1 MTTVTIVGIFMV
13 RQMLQIPYLLHCNL
27 FCLQGFRLFLICN
40 IKKLNISPM
49 RSVYLL
55 PKLPYRRQ
63 RTRYT
68 GTLRT
73 EIYPVGKKQKKVC
86 EKSEKLPPNK
96 LKGFFNNL
104 LPDTKQT
111 GRKTNSQKGRK
122 SPVTGGEEQSI
133 FDLEETMGIHP

>member
-1 MTTVTIVGIFMV
+1 MYLATRVALNYLTDGN
-13 RQMLQIPYLLHCNL
+13 IPDT
-27 FCLQGFRLFLICN
+27 RE
-40 IKKLNISPM
+40 P
-49 RSVYLL
+49 SVH
-55 PKLPYRRQ
+55 
-63 RTRYT
+63 
-68 GTLRT
+68 

-96 LKGFFNNL
+96 LKGCFNNL

-111 GRKTNSQKGRK
+111 RRKTNSQKDRK